1 MMKQAQ
7 YVSVE
12 REVTLSTRPTSRD
25 RSMGDVEGPVDFR
38 IESNMC
44 SVLHRGS
51 ACLLHGL
58 DGVDH
63 VVLGNGNL
71 TAMLGT
77 KTYLTHPSPCFAIAL
92 PL

>member
-12 REVTLSTRPTSRD
+12 CEVMLSTLPTSRD
-25 RSMGDVEGPVDFR
+25 RSIKEGSVERHVDFR
-38 IESNMC
+38 IESDMC
-44 SVLHRGS
+44 SVLHMCS

-58 DGVDH
+58 DHVDH

-71 TAMLGT
+71 QQ
-77 KTYLTHPSPCFAIAL
+77 C
-92 PL
+92 